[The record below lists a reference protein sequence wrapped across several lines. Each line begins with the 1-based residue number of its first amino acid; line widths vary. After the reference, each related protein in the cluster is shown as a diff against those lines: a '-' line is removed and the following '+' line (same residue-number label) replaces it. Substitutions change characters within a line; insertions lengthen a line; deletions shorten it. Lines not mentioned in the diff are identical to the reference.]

1 MSLCQMLFT
10 FSIFFQET
18 LLNPPYDVYNC
29 ICANVDVH
37 NKIIHYLMQLS
48 INTFS
53 ARPLI
58 VEIVD

>member
-1 MSLCQMLFT
+1 MMC
-10 FSIFFQET
+10 
-18 LLNPPYDVYNC
+18 VYNC

>member
-1 MSLCQMLFT
+1 MLDV
-10 FSIFFQET
+10 IYIQYFFLGDSSQ
-18 LLNPPYDVYNC
+18 PPHDVYNC